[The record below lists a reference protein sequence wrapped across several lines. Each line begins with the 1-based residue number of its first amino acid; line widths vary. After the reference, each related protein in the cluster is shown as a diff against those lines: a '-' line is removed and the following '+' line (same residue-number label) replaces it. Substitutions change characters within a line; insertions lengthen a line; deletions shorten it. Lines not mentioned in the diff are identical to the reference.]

1 MKPLAI
7 TGLGIVC
14 PIAIGRAEFAVA
26 MKDPATAVNLAF
38 RGPSSV
44 LSEDK
49 VPGAIAAEA
58 WGFDP
63 AKTLGDKGLR
73 NFDRL
78 TKLMIVAAK
87 EALQDA
93 GLKRDGAH
101 VVLKPERIGLS
112 VATAYGS
119 LDAMTELNLVAE
131 LEDPRFLNPNRFPN
145 TVANS
150 SAGYVAIWED
160 LQAPNVTVV
169 DGNCGA
175 LDAVLAAETH
185 LACGR
190 ADAFVVGGGEV
201 LSEPLYL
208 AFRKIDLLAEG
219 ERVWAPGEAR
229 SQGIRLS
236 EGAVFLCMEPAA
248 LAQHRNARVLAEV
261 VGYGSAFEPPASE
274 ALLAHASEDALTRAV
289 EQALADASLAVSDI
303 DAVSSGVSGLPMFDS
318 VEVASLRKLFGA
330 SVPITMPKA
339 MIGESF
345 GAGGA
350 FAMAQAVEWF
360 AGAPVAPLVGAPTTP
375 LVSGSS
381 PKSLRHVLVCTMG
394 YYGNVSAVIL
404 RAPSH

>member
-7 TGLGIVC
+7 TGLGVVS
-14 PIAIGRAEFAVA
+14 PIGVDRAAWRAALNDTDAAAKVA
-26 MKDPATAVNLAF
+26 MGSTPT
-38 RGPSSV
+38 V
-44 LSEDK
+44 LSPEK
-49 VPGAIAAEA
+49 VPGALAAEA

-87 EALQDA
+87 EALESA

-101 VVLKPERIGLS
+101 VVTTGERVGVS

-131 LEDPRFLNPNRFPN
+131 LEDPRFINPNRFPN

-160 LQAPNVTVV
+160 LRAPNVTLV

-175 LDAVLAAETH
+175 LDAILSAETH

-190 ADAFVVGGGEV
+190 ADAFIVGGGEV
-201 LSEPLYL
+201 LSDPLYL
-208 AFRKIDLLAEG
+208 AFRKLELLADG
-219 ERVWAPGEAR
+219 DRVWAPGREQ
-229 SQGIRLS
+229 SQGVRLA
-236 EGAVFLCMEPAA
+236 EGAAFLCVEPSV
-248 LAQHRNARVLAEV
+248 LAKRRNANVLAEV
-261 VGYGSAFEPPASE
+261 VGYGTAFEAPSSE
-274 ALLAHASEDALTRAV
+274 SALAHASAEALTRAV
-289 EQALADASLAVSDI
+289 DLALSDAGLRADQI
-303 DAVSSGVSGLPMFDS
+303 DVVSSGVSGIAAFDR
-318 VEVASLRKLFGA
+318 VELQALRARFGDRVA
-330 SVPITMPKA
+330 ITAPKA
-339 MIGESF
+339 IWGESL

-360 AGAPVAPLVGAPTTP
+360 HGAPVSPILSGACTGAP
-375 LVSGSS
+375 
-381 PKSLRHVLVCTMG
+381 RHVLITTVG
-394 YYGNVSAVIL
+394 FYGNASAVVL
-404 RAPSH
+404 RRA

>member
-7 TGLGIVC
+7 TGVGVVSPVGLDRMSFE
-14 PIAIGRAEFAVA
+14 ASLS
-26 MKDPATAVNLAF
+26 DPSAATARAFASTPTVLAA
-38 RGPSSV
+38 
-44 LSEDK
+44 DK
-49 VPGAIAAEA
+49 VPNALAAEA

-63 AKTLGDKGLR
+63 AQSLGDKGLR

-87 EALQDA
+87 ECLEHA

-101 VVLKPERIGLS
+101 VVTTPERVGLS

-131 LEDPRFLNPNRFPN
+131 LEDPRFINPNRFPN

-160 LQAPNVTVV
+160 LRAPNVTVV

-185 LACGR
+185 IACGR

-208 AFRKIDLLAEG
+208 AFRKLGLLAESN
-219 ERVWAPGEAR
+219 RKCAPGQAHSE
-229 SQGIRLS
+229 GIRLG
-236 EGAVFLCMEPAA
+236 EGAAFLCLESQA
-248 LAQHRNARVLAEV
+248 LAAERQARVLGEV
-261 VGYGSAFEPPASE
+261 IGYGTAFEAPSADDK
-274 ALLAHASEDALTRAV
+274 LTHISEDAIHRAID
-289 EQALADASLAVSDI
+289 QALADASITAADI
-303 DAVSSGVSGLPMFDS
+303 DVVSSGANGLHRTDR
-318 VEVASLRKLFGA
+318 VELDALAKRFGDRVVVAL
-330 SVPITMPKA
+330 PKV
-339 MIGESF
+339 MVGETF

-350 FAMAQAVEWF
+350 LAMAQAVAWF
-360 AGAPVAPLVGAPTTP
+360 AGVKVAPTWRDAVANLP
-375 LVSGSS
+375 
-381 PKSLRHVLVCTMG
+381 RHVLVVTAG
-394 YYGNVSAVIL
+394 FYGNVSAVVL